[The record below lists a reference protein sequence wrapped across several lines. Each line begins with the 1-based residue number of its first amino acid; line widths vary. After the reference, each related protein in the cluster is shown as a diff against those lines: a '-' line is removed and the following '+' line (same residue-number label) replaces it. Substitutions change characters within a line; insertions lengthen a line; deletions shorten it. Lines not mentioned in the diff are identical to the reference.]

1 MTEQR
6 RNGPMAELCEQ
17 VGDAAVGIFREVVH
31 FIHFLADI
39 FRMTFDAIRHPGK
52 VKYRTVAY
60 YMDSC
65 GSDAMP
71 IVALLGTLI
80 GVILA
85 FQAIVQ
91 LNRFGVQSY
100 VVNLVG
106 TVITNELAPLVTA
119 VVLAGRSGSAFAAE
133 LGTMKSSEELDAM
146 ITMGFDPGRFLIFP
160 KCLAM
165 ILILPGLTIIADICG
180 IIGGML
186 IVCTQLNLTVAE
198 YYNATLEVVKPI
210 DLSQGLLKSLFF
222 GLIVA
227 SIGCMKGMEAERD
240 AQGVGRSAT
249 SAVVTAIFL
258 IVVADA
264 LLTAMFAGIENLVM

>member
-1 MTEQR
+1 MPK
-6 RNGPMAELCEQ
+6 RNHPLRDMCEDIANGTIICVRETWSYILFLCELS
-17 VGDAAVGIFREVVH
+17 G
-31 FIHFLADI
+31 
-39 FRMTFDAIRHPGK
+39 MTLEALRNPRKI
-52 VKYRTVAY
+52 KYRTVSY

-71 IVALLGTLI
+71 IIALLGTLI
-80 GVILA
+80 GVILS

-91 LNRFGVQSY
+91 LNRFGVQSF

-119 VVLAGRSGSAFAAE
+119 IVLAGRSGSAFAAE
-133 LGTMKSSEELDAM
+133 LGTMKSNEELDAM
-146 ITMGFDPGRFLIFP
+146 VTMGLDTGRFLVFP
-160 KCLAM
+160 KFLAM
-165 ILILPGLTIIADICG
+165 VLVLPGLTIIADICG

-186 IVCTQLNLTVAE
+186 VVCTQLNMSMAE
-198 YYNATLEVVKPI
+198 YYNATINVVRPI
-210 DLSQGLLKSLFF
+210 DLSQGLIKSLIF
-222 GLIVA
+222 GVIVA
-227 SIGCMKGMEAERD
+227 SIGCLKGLNAQRD

-264 LLTAMFAGIENLVM
+264 LLTVAFAALENLVI